1 MLPLALIMLN
11 NNIAYI
17 VMRTIHKK
25 IEQVKDRMCQKF
37 LKLNKNKTEI
47 IVVRVKD
54 ERLKGDP
61 TPWAPPQK
69 KKKQDQK

>member
-61 TPWAPPQK
+61 TP
-69 KKKQDQK
+69 